1 MDKWL
6 KSPWF
11 IRVLSFLL
19 TLLLF
24 ASVNLDEGN
33 TRSDSTFFSEGNNE
47 LATMNNVPLKVTMD
61 ETKYVVK
68 NVPESVTVTIEGPNS
83 VVTKTIRQKNFDV
96 FIDLQDLEPGT
107 HTVPIQSSGL
117 SNQLSVYI
125 EPENIEIT
133 LEERLTESFEV
144 ETDFMNLNS
153 IEDGYT
159 IDEPTINPSEVQ
171 VTGSKSEVSKVSL
184 VKAIVNVTGAKE
196 TFTNKEAPIKVY
208 DAQGDELNVFVEPS
222 TVKVKVP
229 IIPPHKEVPV
239 EFETQGDLQEGLSLK
254 SIRANPSSV
263 EVYAP
268 QNVLDEINS
277 LEKINVDLSQI
288 EKDKKLTLDVP
299 VPSKVNKVEPKTIE
313 AIVEVENTIEETLNN
328 VEVEVENH
336 QENQT
341 ITFIEP
347 EDQTI
352 NITVTGTESSLAD
365 VTKGDFSASIDVQ
378 EAEEGES
385 SVPIEVDGPENLD
398 WQLSNEEAQ
407 IRIE

>member
-47 LATMNNVPLKVTMD
+47 LATMNNVPLQVYMD

-68 NVPESVTVTIEGPNS
+68 NVPENVTVTVEGPNS

-96 FIDLQDLEPGT
+96 FIDLEDLEAGT
-107 HTVPIQSSGL
+107 HTVPIQASGL
-117 SNQLSVYI
+117 ANQLSVYI
-125 EPENIEIT
+125 QPENIQIT
-133 LEERLTESFEV
+133 LEERLTETFGV
-144 ETDFMNLNS
+144 ETDFMNRKS

-159 IDEPTINPSEVQ
+159 IDDPTVTPREVQ

-184 VKAIVNVTGAKE
+184 VKAIVDVTGKSE
-196 TFTNKEAPIKVY
+196 TFTKKEAPVKVY
-208 DAQGDELNVFVEPS
+208 DEQGNELNVFVEPS
-222 TVKVKVP
+222 SVKVKVP
-229 IIPPHKEVPV
+229 IVSPHKEVPV
-239 EFETQGDLQEGLSLK
+239 EFQTQGELQDGLSLK
-254 SIRANPSSV
+254 SITANPSSV

-268 QNVLDEINS
+268 NDVLDKIES
-277 LEKINVDLSQI
+277 LNNISVDLSQVT
-288 EKDKKLTLDVP
+288 KDTMLTLDVP
-299 VPSKVNKVEPKTIE
+299 MPSKANRVEPKKVE
-313 AIVEVENTIEETLNN
+313 AIVDVENTIEKTVNN
-328 VEVEVENH
+328 VELEVENL
-336 QENQT
+336 QQDQS
-341 ITFIEP
+341 ITFITP

-365 VTKGDFSASIDVQ
+365 LSAEDFTAFIDVQ
-378 EAEEGES
+378 DAETGES